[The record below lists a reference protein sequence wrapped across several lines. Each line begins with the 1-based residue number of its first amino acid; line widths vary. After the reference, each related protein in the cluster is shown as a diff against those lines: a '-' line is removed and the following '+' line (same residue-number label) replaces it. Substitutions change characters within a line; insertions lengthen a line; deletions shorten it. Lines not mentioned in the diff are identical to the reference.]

1 MPQKY
6 ASPSPLL
13 LRHWFPVMT
22 FHGLSDGRADLA
34 LSQRGGNQPF
44 NTRRGPPV
52 LTCSHSFSAL
62 NPNLTVCRTALLG
75 MPAFLSLNL
84 SV

>member
-1 MPQKY
+1 MLQKC

-22 FHGLSDGRADLA
+22 FHGLSDGCTDLA

-44 NTRRGPPV
+44 NTWRGPPV
-52 LTCSHSFSAL
+52 LTCSHFFSQL
-62 NPNLTVCRTALLG
+62 
-75 MPAFLSLNL
+75 
-84 SV
+84 